1 MNALMKDACLLL
13 EGRGGGR
20 PELAQGG
27 GHRIEKLEEAIS
39 GAAASVTATRE

>member
-1 MNALMKDACLLL
+1 MSALMREACQAL

-27 GHRIEKLEEAIS
+27 GPRAERLAAVIE
-39 GAAASVTATRE
+39 AAAARTRGGD

>member
-1 MNALMKDACLLL
+1 MREACATL

-27 GHRIEKLEEAIS
+27 GKNITRLGEVIATAFDKLA
-39 GAAASVTATRE
+39 VKK